1 MCNKTNKLMRMYG
14 QYSTYFGVRGNFR
27 KKRMDSKFVT
37 KEIKSKIK
45 PLLKENGFQHSSG
58 RTFWRYQRDRIDILN
73 FQSFNAYNASVLG
86 CTTFSFSVNLSVLL
100 NYIPSETEISEKNG
114 LKIPSESQGHFRSPI
129 LKRIEQKE
137 FQRQD
142 IWFVDNEGENLTRVF
157 SDCKSQIETYGL
169 SWFQKFDSKESVYE
183 TLNKSDENM
192 KGTWGFGNKNSPMR
206 NRLLAFT
213 AIELK
218 KYTIA
223 TEKLKLLFEFYSKE
237 YKTTKYEYYLNKMT
251 EIETQIE
258 QLKNYPSSA

>member
-1 MCNKTNKLMRMYG
+1 M
-14 QYSTYFGVRGNFR
+14 
-27 KKRMDSKFVT
+27 
-37 KEIKSKIK
+37 
-45 PLLKENGFQHSSG
+45 
-58 RTFWRYQRDRIDILN
+58 
-73 FQSFNAYNASVLG
+73 
-86 CTTFSFSVNLSVLL
+86 SVLL

-129 LKRIEQKE
+129 LKRIEQNE

-142 IWFVDNEGENLTRVF
+142 IWFVDDEAENLSKVF

-183 TLNKSDENM
+183 MLNESEENM

-206 NRLLAFT
+206 NKLLAFT

-223 TEKLKLLFEFYSKE
+223 TEKLKLLFKFYSKE
-237 YKTTKYEYYLNKMT
+237 YKITKYEYYLRKMT

-258 QLKNYPSSA
+258 QIRNYP